1 MKTTNNILL
10 VRVPT
15 QESVDG
21 RELQDYILES
31 LAKGV
36 LVLTEDAS
44 CEVMELPPLGGVEI
58 DVPALPPAVESAIES
73 NPPGPE
79 VDAEAAEKRDIL
91 QRLLDYRKANGLG
104 CLNVV
109 SAKTAYRK
117 SDRISTNTMR
127 MIITGDAPKL
137 DISEWRKIA
146 KALDVLGVESSD
158 PDRA

>member
-1 MKTTNNILL
+1 MRAASNILK
-10 VRVPT
+10 VSVPET
-15 QESVDG
+15 EVNRL
-21 RELQDYILES
+21 RELRDYILES
-31 LAKGV
+31 LAWGV

-44 CEVMELPPLGGVEI
+44 CEVMELPPLGRVEI
-58 DVPALPPAVESAIES
+58 DVPALPVVIEPAIES
-73 NPPGPE
+73 DPPGPE

-117 SDRISTNTMR
+117 SDRISANTMR

-146 KALDVLGVESSD
+146 KALDALGVESSD
-158 PDRA
+158 PDRT

>member
-1 MKTTNNILL
+1 MKMANNILL
-10 VRVPT
+10 VRVP
-15 QESVDG
+15 EVEVNRI
-21 RELQDYILES
+21 RELRDFILQS
-31 LAKGV
+31 LDNSV
-36 LVLTEDAS
+36 LVLPEDAS
-44 CEVMELPPLGGVEI
+44 CEVMNLPPLGGVEI

-117 SDRISTNTMR
+117 SDRISANTMR